1 MHCIDAVGATNSQ
14 DEEVSQV
21 PLLVFVSVFVFVFL
35 FVFLFVFVFV
45 FVHYTYAEFLI
56 AFDGGNRHFMAT

>member
-21 PLLVFVSVFVFVFL
+21 PLLVFV
-35 FVFLFVFVFV
+35 FVFVFV
-45 FVHYTYAEFLI
+45 SVFASVSVFVFCILQCRPVTDHQSW
-56 AFDGGNRHFMAT
+56 